1 MNPYYEPGAVNP
13 LTRAR
18 AAILNAEFE
27 KIGLAF
33 DELHT
38 DLNDFGTATSASP
51 ILIGV
56 GTKTFDITGG
66 HFIQIGQQIAIVST
80 ALPVTHYMVG
90 IVTDYDSDTGEA
102 EAEISQSAGA
112 GTLAD
117 WSISITPRG
126 FFTAIQG
133 LTGVQTVPQIKAGLD
148 ITDVTSAL
156 FNLKSPL
163 ASPAFTGVPTAPSAT
178 RDTATTQIATTAFV
192 RANTDWTQIA
202 TANAAGLL
210 AVTFSSIPTHY
221 RDLLIVGEGVYTT
234 GSVGAGFSISSDGV
248 TFSAAGQVTS
258 TSTSSGN
265 PTVLSA
271 MFHAARLTVAPIVSG
286 ALASGG
292 STEQATGSE
301 VATQPINQRR
311 SVGGISAIR
320 AFVNSGTHTAGT
332 YTLYGSR

>member
-1 MNPYYEPGAVNP
+1 MNPYYEPGTVNP

-27 KIGLAF
+27 KLGLAF

-133 LTGVQTVPQIKAGLD
+133 LTGVQTVPQIKDGLD
-148 ITDVTSAL
+148 IAAVTSAL

-192 RANTDWTQIA
+192 RANSDWTQIA
-202 TANAAGLL
+202 TANAAGLN

-221 RDLLIVGEGVYTT
+221 RELLIVGEGLYTP
-234 GSVGAGFSISSDGV
+234 GAVGAAILISSDGV
-248 TFSAAGQVTS
+248 TFSTGGVIHQTS
-258 TSTSSGN
+258 TSAGSPSYMSG
-265 PTVLSA
+265 L
-271 MFHAARLTVAPIVSG
+271 FHAARLPVAPVS
-286 ALASGG
+286 SGSLPNAG
-292 STEQATGSE
+292 NQATGQS
-301 VATQPINQRR
+301 VTDQPINQRR

-320 AFVNSGTHTAGT
+320 AILNSGNHTGGT
-332 YTLYGSR
+332 YTLYGKG